1 MTVSALCKFMKQL
14 KFIVVRYNLE
24 NILDPCFFFSLN
36 FLFGG
41 YYWTG
46 GFVKSS
52 LSVESNWEM
61 ATEMDHHYHHS
72 YGGNE
77 WSQTEVPSEGQQAQV
92 HSKITLSIAVFC
104 FLVVGELLIE

>member
-1 MTVSALCKFMKQL
+1 MVIIGQGVLL
-14 KFIVVRYNLE
+14 RVV
-24 NILDPCFFFSLN
+24 
-36 FLFGG
+36 
-41 YYWTG
+41 
-46 GFVKSS
+46 

-61 ATEMDHHYHHS
+61 ATDMDHHYHHS

>member
-1 MTVSALCKFMKQL
+1 M
-14 KFIVVRYNLE
+14 
-24 NILDPCFFFSLN
+24 FFFLSLN

-61 ATEMDHHYHHS
+61 ATDMDHHYHHS
-72 YGGNE
+72 YCGNE